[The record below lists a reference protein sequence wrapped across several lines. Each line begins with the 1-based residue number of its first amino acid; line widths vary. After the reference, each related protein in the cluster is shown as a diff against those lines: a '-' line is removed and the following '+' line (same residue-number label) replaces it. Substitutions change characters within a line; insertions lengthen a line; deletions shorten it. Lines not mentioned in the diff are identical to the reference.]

1 MKYSSLLRENRC
13 ELNATKRNNTRK
25 RDNIYIYIYREVIR
39 SGVEETKANR
49 KCVGVSRYKKEEHYR
64 MLRQR
69 EKERAEQRAV
79 WKLDEI

>member
-1 MKYSSLLRENRC
+1 MPRNGITRER
-13 ELNATKRNNTRK
+13 ETIY
-25 RDNIYIYIYREVIR
+25 IYIYIYREVIR

-69 EKERAEQRAV
+69 EKERVEQRAV